1 VTTGAEVL
9 VLAALAIPIVSAFV
23 IVRRERKDGAQRSRR
38 PFWVTLGIAVA
49 IAIPFL
55 IVAGMII
62 AALSLS
68 RPDALQ
74 PFPG

>member
-9 VLAALAIPIVSAFV
+9 VLAVLAVPIVSALV
-23 IVRRERKDGAQRSRR
+23 IVRRERKDGAQRIGR

-55 IVAGMII
+55 MVAGMII
-62 AALSLS
+62 AALSRS
-68 RPDALQ
+68 DAPR

>member
-1 VTTGAEVL
+1 MTTGAEVL
-9 VLAALAIPIVSAFV
+9 VLAVLALPIVSAFI
-23 IVRRERKDGAQRSRR
+23 IVRRERMEVTQRIDR
-38 PFWVTLGIAVA
+38 PFWVTLGITLA

-55 IVAGMII
+55 MVAGMII
-62 AALSLS
+62 AAMF

>member
-1 VTTGAEVL
+1 M
-9 VLAALAIPIVSAFV
+9 LAVPIVAAFS
-23 IVRRERKDGAQRSRR
+23 IVRRERKDGAQRIHR

-55 IVAGMII
+55 MVAGMII
-62 AALSLS
+62 RALS